1 MFLRCDRVGFRT
13 ALLAAGLLA
22 GCASQR
28 PALYPNAHYRTVG
41 AAAAEADIEA
51 CMSLAEQHGNA
62 PDRTGEVVTST
73 AVGSGV
79 GAAGGAAVG
88 AVFGSAGRGAAAGA
102 LGGAVTGLIRGA
114 MKAGE
119 PDSVYKRFVD
129 QCLADRGYQPI
140 GWK

>member
-1 MFLRCDRVGFRT
+1 MLLDRSGRGVWA
-13 ALLAAGLLA
+13 ALLAVGLLA

-28 PALYPNAHYRTVG
+28 PVLYPNDHYRSVG

-51 CMSLAEQHGNA
+51 CVALAEGHGNA
-62 PDRTGEVVTST
+62 PDQGGEVAAST
-73 AVGSGV
+73 VVGSGV

-88 AVFGSAGRGAAAGA
+88 AVFDSAGRGAAAGA

-119 PDSVYKRFVD
+119 PDPVFRRFVD
-129 QCLADRGYQPI
+129 HCLAEQGYQPI